1 MTNAGARRDGRPDV
15 TTTPRDQEQAR
26 PRGRFTLPATSR
38 HDLVAVLALAG
49 LTTVFFGRVLF
60 TEQALYWGD
69 LLLTF
74 YPAHDLW
81 KRSILEG
88 HLPLWNPYVFN
99 GLPLLADAEYSPL
112 YPSMLL
118 NLILPLHRALALD
131 LALHV
136 FLLGAFTYAFLR
148 QKGLPVGPSFLG
160 AVTWA
165 FSGFVAVR
173 LTQPSL
179 LRTLAWVPLL
189 LWAIERIGAPF
200 KDRRAPL
207 YVGLI
212 LAAQIFAGHLQT
224 LLISMLLALAYG
236 IWRAVEKGEQ
246 ARKSLLAVAAA
257 FLLGGLLAL
266 ALAAVQVLP
275 GAELVQ
281 HSDRSGGKGIQF
293 AATFALPLRQV
304 PMLLS
309 PRLFGSPDQGF
320 YWGEWLYWEMV
331 GYFGVVSFL
340 LALVGLVCAARR
352 DRVLWAVL
360 GLCGVAIALGQAS
373 PVFHLAYRVIPG
385 VAYFR
390 APARFLIWYGW
401 AVAVLAAYGAHWL
414 SSPHVRDQRWWRTAA
429 AIAAVGAL
437 ALYWAAGG
445 PGVMGALSWL
455 ARGAMRASGV
465 LPLTR
470 YGDVQNLAQE
480 IGIGEG
486 RRFAL
491 LWLGSGLVIA
501 AAALRRLHPRA
512 LLVLLVALATGDL
525 LSYGLNFYPTVE
537 ARALSAPVPTE
548 QLLDLQE
555 GRYRILPT
563 PTFMFSWLPA
573 MTLRFTPR
581 PGEDLQSIRA
591 ALAFNIGAQQQIPSA
606 GGYSPIAVRQMT
618 EFLALAIRQ
627 GTQSAGRSP
636 LIDFMAA
643 RDVFTRTDVSQSYR
657 KVFAGS
663 YYIFRN
669 ERALP
674 RGFLVTRFSVQP
686 NDALVLSEFISD
698 WDPAQLVILDRPPA
712 ETYNLRP
719 TAHPGEI
726 IRRSYGLT
734 RLTFD
739 LALQAPAIFVLSDT
753 YYPGWRAY
761 VDGVEQ
767 PIYRANHAFRAVF
780 LPVGARHLEFVFRPW
795 TVALGGLISLGT
807 WALLVGGWLAARI
820 RHGTRKG
827 TDNPRGGRT
836 SRADESGMA
845 SR

>member
-1 MTNAGARRDGRPDV
+1 M
-15 TTTPRDQEQAR
+15 
-26 PRGRFTLPATSR
+26 
-38 HDLVAVLALAG
+38 LVLAG
-49 LTTVFFGRVLF
+49 LTALFFGRVLF

-148 QKGLPVGPSFLG
+148 QKGLAAGPSFLG
-160 AVTWA
+160 AVAWA

-189 LWAIERIGAPF
+189 LWAVERIGAPF

-224 LLISMLLALAYG
+224 LLISMLLAFAYG
-236 IWRAVEKGEQ
+236 IWRAAGEGKQ
-246 ARKSLLAVAAA
+246 SRKSLLAVVSA
-257 FLLGGLLAL
+257 FSLGGLLAL

-340 LALVGLVCAARR
+340 LALVGLMCAARR
-352 DRVLWAVL
+352 DRVFWAVL
-360 GLCGVAIALGQAS
+360 GLCGMAIALGQAS
-373 PVFHLAYRVIPG
+373 PAYRLAYRVIPG

-414 SSPHVRDQRWWRTAA
+414 SSQDVRDQRWWRTAV

-445 PGVMGALSWL
+445 PGVMWTLSWL
-455 ARGAMRASGV
+455 ARGAMRASGA
-465 LPLTR
+465 LPLAL
-470 YGDVQNLAQE
+470 YGDVQNLVQE
-480 IGIGEG
+480 IGISEG

-501 AAALRRLHPRA
+501 VAALRRLHPRA
-512 LLVLLVALATGDL
+512 LLVLLVVLTTGDL
-525 LSYGLNFYPTVE
+525 LSYGMNFYPTVE
-537 ARALSAPVPTE
+537 ARALSAPVPTG
-548 QLLDLQE
+548 QLLDLQQ
-555 GRYRILPT
+555 GRYRILTT
-563 PTFMFSWLPA
+563 PAFMLSWQPA

-581 PGEDLQSIRA
+581 PGEDLQNIRA
-591 ALAFNIGAQQQIPSA
+591 ALVPNIGAQRQIPNS
-606 GGYSPIAVRQMT
+606 GGYSPITVRQIT
-618 EFLALAIRQ
+618 EFVALAVRQ

-636 LIDFMAA
+636 LIDFMGA
-643 RDVFTRTDVSQSYR
+643 RGVFTRTDVSQSYR

-663 YYIFRN
+663 YYIFQN

-674 RGFLVTRFSVQP
+674 RGFLVTRFTVQP
-686 NDALVLSEFISD
+686 NDALVPSEFISG
-698 WDPAQLVILDRPPA
+698 WDPAQLVILGRSPA

-719 TAHPGEI
+719 SAHPGEI

-780 LPVGARHLEFVFRPW
+780 LPAGARRLEFAFRPR

-807 WALLVGGWLAARI
+807 WALLVGGWLAVRI
-820 RHGTRKG
+820 CHGTRKG

>member
-1 MTNAGARRDGRPDV
+1 V
-15 TTTPRDQEQAR
+15 
-26 PRGRFTLPATSR
+26 
-38 HDLVAVLALAG
+38 
-49 LTTVFFGRVLF
+49 
-60 TEQALYWGD
+60 
-69 LLLTF
+69 
-74 YPAHDLW
+74 
-81 KRSILEG
+81 
-88 HLPLWNPYVFN
+88 
-99 GLPLLADAEYSPL
+99 
-112 YPSMLL
+112 
-118 NLILPLHRALALD
+118 
-131 LALHV
+131 
-136 FLLGAFTYAFLR
+136 
-148 QKGLPVGPSFLG
+148 
-160 AVTWA
+160 
-165 FSGFVAVR
+165 
-173 LTQPSL
+173 
-179 LRTLAWVPLL
+179 
-189 LWAIERIGAPF
+189 
-200 KDRRAPL
+200 
-207 YVGLI
+207 
-212 LAAQIFAGHLQT
+212 
-224 LLISMLLALAYG
+224 
-236 IWRAVEKGEQ
+236 
-246 ARKSLLAVAAA
+246 
-257 FLLGGLLAL
+257 
-266 ALAAVQVLP
+266 
-275 GAELVQ
+275 
-281 HSDRSGGKGIQF
+281 
-293 AATFALPLRQV
+293 
-304 PMLLS
+304 
-309 PRLFGSPDQGF
+309 
-320 YWGEWLYWEMV
+320 
-331 GYFGVVSFL
+331 
-340 LALVGLVCAARR
+340 
-352 DRVLWAVL
+352 
-360 GLCGVAIALGQAS
+360 
-373 PVFHLAYRVIPG
+373 
-385 VAYFR
+385 
-390 APARFLIWYGW
+390 
-401 AVAVLAAYGAHWL
+401 
-414 SSPHVRDQRWWRTAA
+414 
-429 AIAAVGAL
+429 VGAL
-437 ALYWAAGG
+437 GLYWAAGG